1 MVVFSNPS
9 TLMPG
14 KAGVKAEVSQSAV
27 SAAGDVG
34 KSGLLGI
41 SGLSQGGL
49 EYFVEMAV
57 IVQR

>member
-1 MVVFSNPS
+1 
-9 TLMPG
+9 MPG
-14 KAGVKAEVSQSAV
+14 KAGVKAEVNQSAV